1 MWLISFTKRTSQ
13 FEISPLKVV
22 FDEKAL
28 CISVTELT
36 SHSDM
41 TPYVVVTVPYVV
53 QSPFSG
59 SSFKHEFTAVWKF
72 ACSTLNLN
80 SHESAGPSFSV
91 EHEYFS

>member
-41 TPYVVVTVPYVV
+41 TPYLFATVPYVV

-59 SSFKHEFTAVWKF
+59 SSFKHEFTAVLNV
-72 ACSTLNLN
+72 ACGTGSRVV
-80 SHESAGPSFSV
+80 HEFGAL
-91 EHEYFS
+91 